1 MLRPQENILTLREQA
16 SKHAICLTYASS
28 LCSNAA
34 ALALRNAAMNACSLT
49 SALFADRADSPSG
62 LLAVKC
68 RAVPYARHA
77 CRLLCVA
84 CSQTRS
90 ACAAP
95 AIPPRAVPTRMRVHS
110 SSCASTKLSSQIKP
124 SQIKSSQVKSIQV
137 KSSQVKSGS
146 IHPPA
151 QGHGALRRRRTQGYE
166 TDRAQQRSWACTHL
180 KDRMK
185 HALKLGGRESPHLL
199 DHCRLEAQ

>member
-1 MLRPQENILTLREQA
+1 MSPQVETRGCN
-16 SKHAICLTYASS
+16 S
-28 LCSNAA
+28 LNVNGTDERVESLQQRCNAP
-34 ALALRNAAMNACSLT
+34 RNAALNACSLT
-49 SALFADRADSPSG
+49 SALFADRRDSPSG
-62 LLAVKC
+62 LLTKLF
-68 RAVPYARHA
+68 PHARHA

-137 KSSQVKSGS
+137 KSIQVKSGS

>member
-1 MLRPQENILTLREQA
+1 MPVRSRPRSSQTVETLLQDF
-16 SKHAICLTYASS
+16 LP
-28 LCSNAA
+28 LNAE
-34 ALALRNAAMNACSLT
+34 
-49 SALFADRADSPSG
+49 LFPH
-62 LLAVKC
+62 
-68 RAVPYARHA
+68 ARHA

-124 SQIKSSQVKSIQV
+124 SQIKSSQVKSSQVKSSQVKSIQV